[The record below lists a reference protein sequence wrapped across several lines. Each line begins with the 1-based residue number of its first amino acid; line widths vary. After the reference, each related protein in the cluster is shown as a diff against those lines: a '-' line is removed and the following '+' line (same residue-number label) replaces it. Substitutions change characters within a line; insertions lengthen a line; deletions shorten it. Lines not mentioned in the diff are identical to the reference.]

1 MIRPISL
8 RAFRR
13 LSCSLVLLVVLLTQ
27 CHAPTSDTGIPD
39 IRREFRGVWVATV
52 GNIDWPSSPTLTTSE
67 QKAEIIR
74 VLDLAKQLNLN
85 AIIFQVRP
93 QCDAFYDSA
102 IEPWSEFL
110 TGQMGKA
117 PRPYYDPLEF
127 AVAEAHARGVQ
138 LHAWFNPFRALDP
151 SAKNSPSPNHISRRR
166 PDLVKTYG
174 SYLWLDPGKKEV
186 QDYSL
191 SVIMDVVKRYDI
203 DGVHLDDYF
212 YPYPKKDASGK
223 VMQFPD
229 ESSWHKYVV
238 ASGGK
243 LSRDDWRRQNVNEFV
258 RRVSRS
264 IKEVKPLVQ
273 FGISPFGIWQPN
285 YPPGIF
291 TGLNAYEKLYADS
304 RKWLR
309 EGWIDYL
316 SPQLYWPIKQTQ
328 QSYITLLDW
337 WISQNIMNRHLW
349 PGNAVNGVYSGAAL
363 PMDELVN
370 QIEATRLR
378 LTSSSG
384 NIHFSMRSF
393 LNDRNG
399 INNVLKS
406 GVYAQPALIPA
417 TPWIDNTPPEQPGV
431 TVTKVEKMGDIKVEW
446 NARGIKPVFLWV
458 VSVKN
463 GLTWKSVV
471 LPGSVKSY
479 TISGSN
485 AGVTLEAPVAVSAV
499 DRLGNESPRTVVRC
513 CTGSPP

>member
-1 MIRPISL
+1 MSL
-8 RAFRR
+8 TAIRR
-13 LSCSLVLLVVLLTQ
+13 LSCLLVLLVLLTH
-27 CHAPTSDTGIPD
+27 CNPPTSNSGFPD
-39 IRREFRGVWVATV
+39 SRREFRGVWVATV
-52 GNIDWPSSPTLTTSE
+52 GNIDWPSSPTLTTGE

-74 VLDLAKQLNLN
+74 LLDLAQQLNLN

-93 QCDAFYDSA
+93 QCDAFYNSA

-117 PRPYYDPLEF
+117 PAPYYDPLEF
-127 AVAEAHARGVQ
+127 AVAEAHARGLQ

-151 SAKNSPSPNHISRRR
+151 SAKSLPSPNHISQKH
-166 PDLVKTYG
+166 PDLVKKYG
-174 SYLWLDPGKKEV
+174 SYLWLDPGEKEV

-191 SVIMDVVKRYDI
+191 SVIVDVVKRYDI

-212 YPYPKKDASGK
+212 YPYPQKDESGE

-238 ASGGK
+238 DSGGK

-264 IKEVKPLVQ
+264 IKEVKPSVQ
-273 FGISPFGIWQPN
+273 FGISPFGIWQPD
-285 YPPGIF
+285 YPPGI

-328 QSYITLLDW
+328 QSYTTLLDW
-337 WISQNIMNRHLW
+337 WISQNTMNRHLW
-349 PGNAVNGVYSGAAL
+349 PGNSVNGVVSGATL
-363 PMDELVN
+363 PADELVN

-378 LTSSSG
+378 LTSSTG

-399 INNVLKS
+399 INDALKS
-406 GVYAQPALIPA
+406 GVYAEPALIPA
-417 TPWIDNTPPEQPGV
+417 TPWIDGIPPEQPVV
-431 TVTKVEKMGDIKVEW
+431 TVTKVDKTGDIKVEFK
-446 NARGIKPVFLWV
+446 AQGVKPVFLWV
-458 VSVKN
+458 AAVKN
-463 GLTWKSVV
+463 GSTWKSVV
-471 LPGSVKSY
+471 IPGSVKSY
-479 TISGSN
+479 LFSGSN
-485 AGVTLEAPVAVSAV
+485 AGVTLDASVAVSAV
-499 DRLGNESPRTVVRC
+499 DRLGNESKRTVVSC
-513 CTGSPP
+513 CRDSSP